1 MDVLI
6 NTLIQYVSEILCI
19 IVIAGLGL
27 FGSWLLSKL
36 KQKQNLINIS
46 NAVEQLMEAATL
58 TVYSLQQ
65 QFVDDWKNAQN
76 GKLTEEQIEELKRKA
91 IEITIKNMSEPTLNL
106 LESAKIDVVNMI
118 TTAVESTVH
127 NTKI

>member
-19 IVIAGLGL
+19 VVIAGLGL

-46 NAVEQLMEAATL
+46 NAIEQLMEAATL

-76 GKLTEEQIEELKRKA
+76 GKLTEEQIQELKTKA
-91 IEITIKNMSEPTLNL
+91 VEITLKNMSEPTLQL
-106 LESAKIDVVNMI
+106 LESAKVDIINMI

-127 NTKI
+127 NIK

>member
-19 IVIAGLGL
+19 VVIAGLGL

-46 NAVEQLMEAATL
+46 NAIEQLMEAATL

-76 GKLTEEQIEELKRKA
+76 GKLTEEQIQELKNKA
-91 IEITIKNMSEPTLNL
+91 VEITLKNMSEPTLQL
-106 LESAKIDVVNMI
+106 LESAKVDIINMI

-127 NTKI
+127 NIK